1 MIYVIINQND
11 ACDFINLVYKPQT
24 NFSKG
29 WFFMVKDEKESS
41 LFRKS
46 TLERVSSPE
55 QLNEYIKVTNPNLVI
70 ILIGIFAILI
80 AGVAWVFFGGLPNT
94 EVLNGTVV
102 VQSDN
107 TPKLYCYVPISTSKV
122 LKEGMDVQITPDY
135 VNDTQYGYIKGKVLS
150 VGKEIVTN
158 SYLTKNFKNPQL
170 VLPAVSF
177 AAQSGNVVEIEISL
191 YSWTNPKGYEI
202 EITDGTTCVAKII
215 KDETKPYEIAFNK

>member
-1 MIYVIINQND
+1 
-11 ACDFINLVYKPQT
+11 
-24 NFSKG
+24 
-29 WFFMVKDEKESS
+29 MVKDEKENS

-80 AGVAWVFFGGLPNT
+80 AGVAWVFFGGIPNT

-177 AAQSGNVVEIEISL
+177 AAQNGNVVEIEISL
-191 YSWTNPKGYEI
+191 DSWTNPKGYEI
-202 EITDGTTCVAKII
+202 EITDGTTCVAKVI